1 MKILITGGA
10 GFIASHI
17 VDACLEAG
25 HEVHIVDDFST
36 GKEENINPDAQ
47 FFEMDIADEGIRH
60 LMADQRYECIIHHA
74 AQLDVRKSVAD
85 PAFDAQVNV
94 VGSLNLL
101 QSGLE
106 NGLKKFIFASS
117 GGTVYGEQEY
127 FPADEKHVIRP
138 ISPYGVAK
146 ASVEHYL
153 HYYKEVQ
160 GLDYVS
166 LRYANIYGPRQNPH
180 GEAGVVA
187 IFANKMLLD
196 EQPTIN
202 GDGLQT
208 RDYVFVGDVVKANML
223 ALEHQGSG
231 CFNIGTGVETNVVE
245 LFDRVNEFF
254 GGKFERNFGEAK
266 AGEQKRSVLAYDL
279 IKETMGWEPELNF
292 HDGMQVTLEWFKERF
307 DSVEGEG

>member
-1 MKILITGGA
+1 MKILVTGGA

-17 VDACLEAG
+17 VDACLFAG

-47 FFEMDIADEGIRH
+47 FFEMDITDVSIRH
-60 LMADQRYECIIHHA
+60 LMADQRYKCVIHHA
-74 AQLDVRKSVAD
+74 AQLDVRKSVSD
-85 PAFDAQVNV
+85 PAFDANVNV
-94 VGSLNLL
+94 VGTLNLL
-101 QSGLE
+101 QAGLE
-106 NGLKKFIFASS
+106 NGLEKFIFASS

-127 FPADEKHVIRP
+127 FPADEKHPIRP

-153 HYYKEVQ
+153 HYYKEIQ

-187 IFANKMLLD
+187 IFANKMLLN
-196 EQPTIN
+196 EQPVIN

-208 RDYVFVGDVVKANML
+208 RDYVFVSDVVQANML
-223 ALEHQGSG
+223 ALEYAGSG
-231 CFNIGTGVETNVVE
+231 CFNIGTGIETNVVE
-245 LFDRVNEFF
+245 LFDQVNEFF
-254 GGKFERNFGEAK
+254 GGKFERKFGEAK
-266 AGEQKRSVLAYDL
+266 AGEQKRSVLSHGL
-279 IKETMGWEPELNF
+279 IKEKMGWAPEYNF
-292 HDGMQVTLEWFKERF
+292 KDGMQETLSWFKERF
-307 DSVEGEG
+307 DSVKEEE